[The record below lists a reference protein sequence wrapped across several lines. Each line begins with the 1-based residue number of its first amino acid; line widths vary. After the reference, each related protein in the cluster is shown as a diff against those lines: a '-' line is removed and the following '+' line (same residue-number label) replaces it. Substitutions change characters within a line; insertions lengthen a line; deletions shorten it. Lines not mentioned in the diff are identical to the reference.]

1 MTESKLL
8 SLREHTKSLMT
19 FAYKVIFSLFTFT
32 PLISWKLSPTTCF
45 NDQEHATELLN
56 ELIED
61 GHDKDEMQEFIE
73 THGHKDF
80 VLYYEDYARMVDEY
94 DQETVDAFLE
104 VFDLMDVEHLQD
116 AYYGQYNS
124 GAEFAQNM
132 VSDMGY
138 VHNDLPYWIEIDWE
152 KTWDNLSYDYSE
164 YDGYIFSNNW

>member
-1 MTESKLL
+1 MT
-8 SLREHTKSLMT
+8 
-19 FAYKVIFSLFTFT
+19 I
-32 PLISWKLSPTTCF
+32 SPTTSF

-104 VFDLMDVEHLQD
+104 EFDLMDVEHLQD
-116 AYYGQYNS
+116 AYYGQYS
-124 GAEFAQNM
+124 SEAEFAENF
-132 VSDMGY
+132 VTDMGY
-138 VHNDLPYWIEIDWE
+138 AQHDMPYWIAIDWE
-152 KTWDNLSYDYSE
+152 KTWDDGLSWDYTFNN
-164 YDGYIFSNNW
+164 GYVFSNNW